1 MEVDEVSAFQTF
13 TEEQIREA
21 EDKKAEAARIKK
33 QSDAQRK
40 MRCYGIDFEGASLY
54 FKMLKDVYEKENDP
68 DKYNEEIVTLIEVI
82 NHEFSQNV
90 GNQQLQLMY
99 TRGLL
104 MLVHNDQFADYDAH
118 DVSAEIIKNFLE
130 VTESSTAEDK
140 RDIKDLQSHDL
151 IVQFLAALPTPV
163 LHQYVMQL
171 QSLMTMNIVA
181 GGVPNYELIV
191 VCVRM
196 LDIFFW
202 INQTFRDPID

>member
-1 MEVDEVSAFQTF
+1 
-13 TEEQIREA
+13 
-21 EDKKAEAARIKK
+21 
-33 QSDAQRK
+33 
-40 MRCYGIDFEGASLY
+40 
-54 FKMLKDVYEKENDP
+54 
-68 DKYNEEIVTLIEVI
+68 
-82 NHEFSQNV
+82 
-90 GNQQLQLMY
+90 
-99 TRGLL
+99 

-130 VTESSTAEDK
+130 VTESSTSEDK
-140 RDIKDLQSHDL
+140 REIKDLQSHDL

>member
-1 MEVDEVSAFQTF
+1 
-13 TEEQIREA
+13 
-21 EDKKAEAARIKK
+21 
-33 QSDAQRK
+33 
-40 MRCYGIDFEGASLY
+40 
-54 FKMLKDVYEKENDP
+54 
-68 DKYNEEIVTLIEVI
+68 
-82 NHEFSQNV
+82 
-90 GNQQLQLMY
+90 
-99 TRGLL
+99 

-130 VTESSTAEDK
+130 VTESSTGED
-140 RDIKDLQSHDL
+140 RREIKDLQSHDL
-151 IVQFLAALPTPV
+151 IVQFMAALPTPV

-202 INQTFRDPID
+202 INQTFRDPIDQIEKKEFHNDAVNNNINLSNIIKEWANRTKV